1 MWIHVSHFTGT
12 QRILAFRH
20 KQTDNICPFRKASVF
35 ETKDVRHGERVS
47 GTTSLRCRYEAVP
60 ESMATQRSVLV
71 RELCKEFKTADGKV
85 LKAAAR

>member
-1 MWIHVSHFTGT
+1 MSHISQVCKEFLCLDTNKET
-12 QRILAFRH
+12 TYAFYKRFRVWKDNVGH
-20 KQTDNICPFRKASVF
+20 K
-35 ETKDVRHGERVS
+35 EWVS
-47 GTTSLRCRYEAVP
+47 GKTLQCRYEAVP